1 MYIIMC
7 ISLTKERNS
16 FESSTKDSKELV
28 ELQVNME
35 GRLYIYTKKNLT
47 KNRSLWYSVC
57 ENLGII

>member
-1 MYIIMC
+1 MYIIIYIIMC

-35 GRLYIYTKKNLT
+35 GRLYIY
-47 KNRSLWYSVC
+47 
-57 ENLGII
+57 